1 MPRAS
6 LRSLACMIAL
16 VGCSGRGCNCN
27 RQDDTGADCA
37 EADKQPWYADQDGD
51 DHGDL
56 GDMTNACDAPRGY
69 VASSDDCDDTQASGW
84 QTVARYVD
92 ADGDGFGTGAAVQ
105 VCETASGYA
114 DNDQDCDD
122 RSADVYPDAP
132 VTCGDEIDQDC
143 DGAGDCDAPTGSTSA
158 SQADAR
164 IAGGDAGNLGAA
176 LVAADLDGDGVT
188 DLGVGAP
195 EENDEGA
202 AYLIYGP
209 ILGGYSTSDAGM
221 RMGGTGYSVHVGA
234 ALAAGDVDADGNA
247 DLLVGAPDGGIG
259 GGGYSSYVVLGPPPG
274 TVEIGGENDPIR
286 LTGAGAA
293 IVADYDYVGNDGIAD
308 IILGEGYASVYL
320 KEGPTSR
327 SKDLTTSNDGTLY
340 RVGSGLG
347 VALCILGDV
356 TGDGLADIGVGAPDD
371 GNGDEVLGPNYG
383 NFYLIDSPELFQVE
397 DDDAPFWSA
406 YILGVAEEG
415 GLFGWSIAPAGDQ
428 DNDGYADVV
437 VGAPGESGGAGAV
450 YVYSG
455 DALSRANDEEAIP
468 AENAL
473 AKISPADDGMQ
484 LGYSLSGGTDANG
497 DGTSDLL
504 IGAPGDS
511 DGRGKVTLWYGP
523 LINDVDTD
531 DADYTL
537 TGEIDGDTFGAA
549 VNMLADF
556 NALGWPD
563 LLVGATGVNDG
574 NGAVYLFF
582 TDGL

>member
-16 VGCSGRGCNCN
+16 VGCSGRGCRCN
-27 RQDDTGADCA
+27 PQDDTGAACA
-37 EADKQPWYADQDGD
+37 EVDRQTWYADQDGD
-51 DHGDL
+51 GHGDPGEL
-56 GDMTNACDAPRGY
+56 TSACDAPKGY
-69 VASSDDCDDTQASGW
+69 VATDDDCDDTQASGW
-84 QTVARYVD
+84 QTVARHTD
-92 ADGDGFGTGAAVQ
+92 GDGDGFGAGAVVD
-105 VCETASGYA
+105 VCETAAGYA

-122 RSADVYPDAP
+122 GFADVYPDAP
-132 VTCGDEIDQDC
+132 VTCGDAIDQDC
-143 DGAGDCDAPTGSTSA
+143 DGVGDCDAPTGTTSA

-164 IAGGDAGNLGAA
+164 IAGDDAGNLGAA
-176 LVAADLDGDGVT
+176 LVAADLDGDGAT

-195 EENDEGA
+195 EENGEGA
-202 AYLIYGP
+202 AYVLYGP

-221 RMGGTGYSVHVGA
+221 RMGGLGPSVHVGA

-247 DLLVGAPDGGIG
+247 DLLVGAPDGGVG
-259 GGGYSSYVVLGPPPG
+259 GGGFSSYVILSPLPAI
-274 TVEIGGENDPIR
+274 VEIEGENDPIR
-286 LTGAGAA
+286 LTGGGAA
-293 IVADYDYVGNDGIAD
+293 IVADHDYVGDAGMAALL
-308 IILGEGYASVYL
+308 LGEGYAEMSR
-320 KEGPTSR
+320 KEGPPSR
-327 SKDLTTSNDGTLY
+327 SKDLTINNDGY
-340 RVGSGLG
+340 MDFGGSLG
-347 VALCILGDV
+347 KSMAMVGDV
-356 TGDGLADIGVGAPDD
+356 TGDGVADLGVGAPTSGYGDSVIGEF
-371 GNGDEVLGPNYG
+371 GNVFL
-383 NFYLIDSPELFQVE
+383 LDSPDLFHVE
-397 DDDAPFWSA
+397 GDDLPFWSA

-428 DNDGYADVV
+428 DGDGYADVA
-437 VGAPGESGGAGAV
+437 VGAPGVSSSAGAV
-450 YVYSG
+450 YIYSG
-455 DALSRANDEEAIP
+455 DALSRAGNEDAIP

-473 AKISPADDGMQ
+473 AKISPADEGMQ

-497 DGTSDLL
+497 DGTPDLL

-511 DGRGKVTLWYGP
+511 DGRGQVTLWYGP

-556 NALGWPD
+556 NALGRPD

>member
-16 VGCSGRGCNCN
+16 VGCSGRGCRCN
-27 RQDDTGADCA
+27 PQDDTGSACA
-37 EADKQPWYADQDGD
+37 EADRQTWYADQDGD
-51 DHGDL
+51 GHGDPAEV
-56 GDMTNACDAPRGY
+56 TSACDAPKGY
-69 VASSDDCDDTQASGW
+69 VANSDDCDDAQASGW
-84 QTVARYVD
+84 QTVARNTD
-92 ADGDGFGTGAAVQ
+92 GDGDGFGAGAVVE
-105 VCETASGYA
+105 VCETATGYA

-122 RSADVYPDAP
+122 GSADVYPDAP
-132 VTCGDEIDQDC
+132 VTCGDAIDQDC
-143 DGAGDCDAPTGSTSA
+143 DGAGDCDAPTGPISA

-164 IAGGDAGNLGAA
+164 IAGDDAGNLGAA

-202 AYLIYGP
+202 AYVIYGP

-234 ALAAGDVDADGNA
+234 ALAAGDVDADGDA
-247 DLLVGAPDGGIG
+247 DLLVGAPDGGVG
-259 GGGYSSYVVLGPPPG
+259 GGGYSSYVVLGPLP
-274 TVEIGGENDPIR
+274 TIVAIEGENEPIR
-286 LTGAGAA
+286 LTGGGAA
-293 IVADYDYVGNDGIAD
+293 IVADHDYVGDDGIAD

-320 KEGPTSR
+320 KEGPTTRSR
-327 SKDLTTSNDGTLY
+327 DLTSNDDGQLY
-340 RVGSGLG
+340 RGDVDMGRSL
-347 VALCILGDV
+347 AMLGDV
-356 TGDGLADIGVGAPDD
+356 TGDGVADLGVGAPED
-371 GNGDEVLGPNYG
+371 GNGDEVIGDFG
-383 NFYLIDSPELFQVE
+383 NFYLISSPDQFQDG
-397 DDDAPFWSA
+397 DDDVPFWNA
-406 YILGVAEEG
+406 YIVGVAEEG
-415 GLFGWSIAPAGDQ
+415 GLFGWSIAPVGDQ
-428 DNDGYADVV
+428 DGDGCADVA
-437 VGAPGESGGAGAV
+437 VGAPGVSSGAGAV
-450 YVYSG
+450 YIYSC
-455 DALSRANDEEAIP
+455 DALSRAGDEDAIP

-473 AKISPADDGMQ
+473 AKISPSNDGLQ

-497 DGTSDLL
+497 DGTPDLL

-511 DGRGKVTLWYGP
+511 DGRGQVTLWYGP

-531 DADYTL
+531 EADYTL

-556 NALGWPD
+556 NSLGRPD

-582 TDGL
+582 MDGL